1 MSRIYV
7 DELVSKSGLD
17 KVTFT
22 EGVKVNAAET
32 LDLNGASITLDTGVG
47 LNNQLLASTGSG
59 LKWVTFSNTDSTY
72 TFGAQGAAAN
82 DIKLNLVA
90 GGSASGT
97 DQVTLTGAGSV
108 TLAEL
113 NGVITFT
120 GVDTDTTYDLVV
132 ADGVTS
138 DLVTVSLNGSDS
150 TSDVLTLK
158 EGSNI
163 SLTRNGNEITI
174 ETLLSGTVAGP
185 QTSTDGAIVLFDG
198 TNGTLLKNSGFTTDV
213 GGNLTTPGSITT
225 ASGTASLITFYY
237 DQTGSFPNANAYEGA
252 LAYSD
257 NNNALFFASG
267 NSWYQLA
274 RLSDIQPN
282 TDTTY
287 SYALTGTGE
296 GQLTLTDSNG
306 LTDNVFFRRNSQGS
320 IELIRSGENLYF
332 DGRVYSISSEVGTG
346 NTAKIRLTG
355 QNHDT
360 TGAVTTSVTDDLVI
374 AGADGITIERTDV
387 NTVTVRAPALTVT
400 QYTDGDAKDAAAQ
413 AILNGTHLGITFTY
427 DQQNQ
432 TINSQVGTVPTTYN
446 LTVTASGFSDY
457 QVAGTDRA
465 GSVSGNDPGITVY
478 EGDTVVLDV
487 SAVYSNHPLY
497 IRDSDGGSSVSTP
510 AASGEGTATVSWT
523 PNTAGVYYYQC
534 GNHAAMIGTIT
545 VLSAGGG
552 GGGGTSILYD
562 LYGTQTTSNH
572 VILNLDPSIGTTD
585 QVEFAGGGGT
595 TVSWDSLNNKATIQ
609 STAPVN
615 ADWNATSGLAQIL
628 NKPTIPAAYTLPTA
642 DASTL
647 GGIKVGAN
655 LSIDGNGVLS
665 ANPGAYTLP
674 IADATTLGGIKIG
687 SGLEI
692 DAGGVVTVTASGA
705 TGLATRQELTGT
717 TSSIADNATA
727 NLNISGY
734 KAYTLL
740 KVETDADAWVRIY
753 TDDAAR
759 TADAN
764 RSEGN
769 DPNVGSGVIAETRGS
784 GVVLLSPGA
793 FGYNNDSPSVTTT
806 IYTSVTNRSGSTQAI
821 TVTLTAIRLE
831 A

>member
-17 KVTFT
+17 KVTFL
-22 EGVKVNAAET
+22 EGVKVNATET

-59 LKWVTFSNTDSTY
+59 LKWVTFTNTDSTY
-72 TFGAQGAAAN
+72 SFNAQGAAVN

-90 GGSASGT
+90 GGSATGT
-97 DQVTLTGAGSV
+97 DQVTLTGGGSV
-108 TLAEL
+108 SIAEL

-120 GVDTDTTYDLVV
+120 GVDTNTTYDLVV

-185 QTSTDGAIVLFDG
+185 VSSTDGAIVLFDG

-225 ASGTASLITFYY
+225 ASGTASLITFWY

-252 LAYSD
+252 VAYSD

-274 RLSDIQPN
+274 RLSDIQVN

-287 SYALTGTGE
+287 SYALTGTTSGI
-296 GQLTLTDSNG
+296 LTLTDSNG
-306 LTDNVFFRRNSQGS
+306 LDDTVTFNRNQYGGV
-320 IELIRSGENLYF
+320 ELIRSGENLYF
-332 DGRVYSISSEVGTG
+332 DSRLYSVSVETGSG

-360 TGAVTTSVTDDLVI
+360 SNNVTTSSTDDIVI
-374 AGADGITIERTDV
+374 AGADGISIERTDV

-400 QYTDGDAKDAAAQ
+400 QYTDGDAKDAASQ

-478 EGDTVVLDV
+478 EGDTINLDV
-487 SAVYSNHPLY
+487 SAVYVNHPLY

-510 AASGEGTATVSWT
+510 AATGEGTASVSWT
-523 PNTAGVYYYQC
+523 PDTAGVYYYQC

-585 QVEFAGGGGT
+585 QIEFAGGGGT

-615 ADWNATSGLAQIL
+615 ADWDATSGLAQIL
-628 NKPTIPAAYTLPTA
+628 NKPTIPPAYTLPTA

-655 LSIDGNGVLS
+655 LSIDVNGVLS

-705 TGLATRQELTGT
+705 TGLATRQELSGT
-717 TSSIADNATA
+717 TTSIADNATA

-753 TDDAAR
+753 TDDASR
-759 TADAN
+759 TADAT

-769 DPNVGSGVIAETRGS
+769 DPSVGSGVIAETRGS
-784 GVVLLSPGA
+784 GVVMVSPGV

-806 IYTSVTNRSGSTQAI
+806 IYTSVTNRSGSATPI

>member
-185 QTSTDGAIVLFDG
+185 VSSTDGALVLFDG

-287 SYALTGTGE
+287 SYALTGTGL
-296 GQLTLTDSNG
+296 GQLTLSDSNG
-306 LTDNVFFRRNSQGS
+306 LTDDVFFRRNTHGS

-478 EGDTVVLDV
+478 EGDTIVLDV

-585 QVEFAGGGGT
+585 QIEFAGAGGT

>member
-17 KVTFT
+17 KVTFL
-22 EGVKVNAAET
+22 EGVKVNATET

-59 LKWVTFSNTDSTY
+59 LKWVTFTNTDSTY
-72 TFGAQGAAAN
+72 SFNAQGAAVN

-90 GGSASGT
+90 GGSATGT
-97 DQVTLTGAGSV
+97 DQVTLTGGGSV
-108 TLAEL
+108 SIAEL

-120 GVDTDTTYDLVV
+120 GVDTNTTYDLVV

-185 QTSTDGAIVLFDG
+185 VSSTDGAIVLFDG
-198 TNGTLLKNSGFTTDV
+198 TNGTLLKDSGFITDV

-225 ASGTASLITFYY
+225 ASGTASLITFWY

-252 LAYSD
+252 VAYSD

-287 SYALTGTGE
+287 SYALTGTGS
-296 GQLTLTDSNG
+296 GILTLTDSNG
-306 LTDNVFFRRNSQGS
+306 LDDTVTFNRNQYGGV
-320 IELIRSGENLYF
+320 ELIRSGENLYF
-332 DGRVYSISSEVGTG
+332 DSRLYSVSVETGSG

-360 TGAVTTSVTDDLVI
+360 SNNVTTSSTDDIVI
-374 AGADGITIERTDV
+374 AGADGISIERTDV

-400 QYTDGDAKDAAAQ
+400 QYTDGDAKDAASQ

-478 EGDTVVLDV
+478 EGDTINLDV
-487 SAVYSNHPLY
+487 SAVYVNHPLY

-510 AASGEGTATVSWT
+510 AATGEGTASVSWT
-523 PNTAGVYYYQC
+523 PDTAGVYYYQC

-585 QVEFAGGGGT
+585 QIEFAGGGGT

-628 NKPTIPAAYTLPTA
+628 NKPTIPPAYTLPTA

-655 LSIDGNGVLS
+655 LSIDVNGVLS

-705 TGLATRQELTGT
+705 TGLATRQELSGT
-717 TSSIADNATA
+717 TTSIADNATA

-753 TDDAAR
+753 TDDASR
-759 TADAN
+759 TADAT

-769 DPNVGSGVIAETRGS
+769 DPSVGSGVIAETRGS
-784 GVVLLSPGA
+784 GVVMVSPGV

-806 IYTSVTNRSGSTQAI
+806 IYTSVTNRSGSATPI

>member
-252 LAYSD
+252 VAYSD

-287 SYALTGTGE
+287 SYALTGTGA

-306 LTDNVFFRRNSQGS
+306 LTDDVFFRRNSQGS

-360 TGAVTTSVTDDLVI
+360 TGAVTTTVTDDLVI

-585 QVEFAGGGGT
+585 QIEFAGAGGT

>member
-17 KVTFT
+17 KVTFL
-22 EGVKVNAAET
+22 EGVKVNATET

-59 LKWVTFSNTDSTY
+59 LKWVTFTNTDSTY
-72 TFGAQGAAAN
+72 SFNAQGAAVN

-90 GGSASGT
+90 GGSATGT
-97 DQVTLTGAGSV
+97 DQVTLTGGGSV
-108 TLAEL
+108 SIAEL

-120 GVDTDTTYDLVV
+120 GVDTNTTYDLVV

-185 QTSTDGAIVLFDG
+185 VSSTDGAIVLFDG

-225 ASGTASLITFYY
+225 ASGTASLITFWY

-252 LAYSD
+252 VAYSD

-287 SYALTGTGE
+287 SYALTGTTSGI
-296 GQLTLTDSNG
+296 LTLTDSNG
-306 LTDNVFFRRNSQGS
+306 LDDTVTFNRNQYGGV
-320 IELIRSGENLYF
+320 ELIRSGENLYF
-332 DGRVYSISSEVGTG
+332 DSRLYSVSVETGSG

-360 TGAVTTSVTDDLVI
+360 SNNVTTSSTDDIVI
-374 AGADGITIERTDV
+374 AGADGISIERTDV

-400 QYTDGDAKDAAAQ
+400 QYTDGDAKDAASQ

-478 EGDTVVLDV
+478 EGDTINLDV
-487 SAVYSNHPLY
+487 SAVYVNHPLY

-510 AASGEGTATVSWT
+510 AATGEGTASVSWT
-523 PNTAGVYYYQC
+523 PDTAGVYYYQC

-585 QVEFAGGGGT
+585 QIEFAGGGGT

-615 ADWNATSGLAQIL
+615 ADWDATSGLAQIL
-628 NKPTIPAAYTLPTA
+628 NKPTIPPAYTLPTA

-655 LSIDGNGVLS
+655 LSIDVDGVLS

-705 TGLATRQELTGT
+705 TGLATRQELSGT
-717 TSSIADNATA
+717 TTSIADNATA

-753 TDDAAR
+753 TDDASR
-759 TADAN
+759 TADAT

-769 DPNVGSGVIAETRGS
+769 DPSVGSGVIAETRGS
-784 GVVLLSPGA
+784 GVVMVSPGV

-806 IYTSVTNRSGSTQAI
+806 IYTSVTNRSGSATPI

>member
-17 KVTFT
+17 KVTFI
-22 EGVKVNAAET
+22 EGVKVSPTET

-59 LKWVTFSNTDSTY
+59 LKWVTFTNTDSTY
-72 TFGAQGAAAN
+72 SFNAQGAAVN

-97 DQVTLTGAGSV
+97 DQVSLTGAGSV
-108 TLAEL
+108 SISEL

-120 GVDTDTTYDLVV
+120 GVDTNTTYDL
-132 ADGVTS
+132 AATDITNGVS
-138 DLVTVSLNGSDS
+138 INLSGSDS
-150 TSDVLTLK
+150 TVDSVTLK

-163 SLTRNGNEITI
+163 AITRAGNEITI
-174 ETLLSGTVAGP
+174 ETLLSGTVGGP

-198 TNGTLLKNSGFTTDV
+198 TNGTLLKDSGFITDV

-225 ASGTASLITFYY
+225 ASGTASLITFWY

-252 LAYSD
+252 VAYSD

-287 SYALTGTGE
+287 SVSLQDHTTNTKKIVLA
-296 GQLTLTDSNG
+296 DSNG
-306 LTDNVFFRRNSQGS
+306 LLDGVEFYGHNG
-320 IELIRSGENLYF
+320 IELSRSAERLNIGSRLYS
-332 DGRVYSISSEVGTG
+332 VSTEVGTG
-346 NTAKIRLTG
+346 NSAKIRLTG
-355 QNHDT
+355 ENRDISNNL
-360 TGAVTTSVTDDLVI
+360 TTSTTDDIVI
-374 AGADGITIERTDV
+374 AGADGIEIERTDV
-387 NTVTVRAPALTVT
+387 NTLTVRAPAFTVT
-400 QYTDGDAKDAAAQ
+400 QYTDDEAKDAAAQ
-413 AILNGTHLGITFTY
+413 AIVNGTHLGITFTY

-446 LTVTASGFSDY
+446 FTVTASGFDDY
-457 QVAGTDRA
+457 QVSGTDRA
-465 GSVSGNDPGITVY
+465 GSVSGNDPAITVY
-478 EGDTVVLDV
+478 EGDTINLDV
-487 SAVYSNHPLY
+487 SAVYTVHPLY
-497 IRDSDGGSSVSTP
+497 IRDSAGGSSVSTP
-510 AASGEGTATVSWT
+510 AAIGEGTASVSWI

-534 GNHAAMIGTIT
+534 GQHPDMLGTIT

-572 VILNLDPSIGTTD
+572 VILNLDPSIGTAD
-585 QVEFAGGGGT
+585 QIEFAGAGGT
-595 TVSWDSLNNKATIQ
+595 TISWDSLNNKATIQ
-609 STAPVN
+609 SIAPVN
-615 ADWNATSGLAQIL
+615 ADWNATSGLARIL

-705 TGLATRQELTGT
+705 TGLATRQELSGT
-717 TSSIADNATA
+717 TTSIADNATA

-759 TADAN
+759 TADAL
-764 RSEGN
+764 RSEGT
-769 DPNVGSGVIAETRGS
+769 DPAIGSGVIAETRGS
-784 GVVLLSPGA
+784 GVIMVSPGV

-806 IYTSVTNRSGSTQAI
+806 IYTSVTNRSGSATPI